1 MVQTNFPVI
10 LLASLVPMIMGFIWY
25 NPKVFGNAWMKE
37 AGLTKESMEGAKMGR
52 IFLMAFIYSFLVSMA
67 IQFAVIHQFHL
78 SSIVMGDPD
87 MNNPNSDLSKM
98 LVGFMAKYGHNYR
111 TFKHGA
117 FHGTIVGIFLALPI
131 IGTGALF
138 ERRSGK
144 YVLISAGFWI
154 VCLALM
160 GGIICQFT

>member
-1 MVQTNFPVI
+1 MVQVNFPVI
-10 LLASLVPMIMGFIWY
+10 LAVALIPLLIGFIWY
-25 NPKVFGNAWMKE
+25 NPKVFGNVWMKE
-37 AGLTKESMEGAKMGR
+37 AGLTKESMPGAKMGR
-52 IFLMAFIYSFLVSMA
+52 IFLMAYFYSFLAAMA
-67 IQFAVIHQFHL
+67 IQFAVIHQFHMY
-78 SSIVMGDPD
+78 SILAGEPGVNDPT
-87 MNNPNSDLSKM
+87 SEVGKM
-98 LVGFMAKYGHNYR
+98 LNDFMGKYGHCFR

-131 IGTGALF
+131 VGTSALF

-160 GGIICQFT
+160 GGVICQFT

>member
-1 MVQTNFPVI
+1 MVQINFPVI

-25 NPKVFGNAWMKE
+25 NPKVFGAAWMKE
-37 AGLTKESMEGAKMGR
+37 TGLTKESMEGAKMGR
-52 IFLMAFIYSFLVSMA
+52 IFLMAFIYSFLAAMA
-67 IQFAVIHQFHL
+67 IQFAVIHQFHMF
-78 SSIVMGDPD
+78 SILAGEPGIMD
-87 MNNPNSDLSKM
+87 PNSEVSKM
-98 LVGFMAKYGHNYR
+98 LSGFMAKYGHCYR

-131 IGTGALF
+131 VGTSALF

-144 YVLISAGFWI
+144 YVLIVAGYWI
-154 VCLALM
+154 VCIALM